1 MSAARDR
8 VLLETTPDR
17 LRLRRFGPPK
27 RRCVWRE
34 VLGGHVAG
42 PGHPTFTGI
51 GAVAAPLA
59 WPPRDHLRAVA
70 MPPRFRVGP
79 AVVNIGA
86 MAPDM
91 TETVVGFAEAALRD
105 CMNEN
110 QMATSIRL
118 ALSGKWSDKTWQVR
132 VGTCGCGAAR
142 RGARGCRRRR
152 REQTQ
157 RGCPSRI
164 ARALPPH
171 PAGARRSQ
179 LRLFCDLRGQALRLL
194 LHWAD
199 VRRRAARRIDRQ
211 AHPPHPALPMSLCA
225 GALSS
230 SRERQRCPASIS
242 SYSICGSGAVCSVLR
257 TLARADARCARP
269 LRRRCYRAAPIPQI
283 RAPPPSPRRDGL
295 PPAAPRDGE
304 E

>member
-1 MSAARDR
+1 
-8 VLLETTPDR
+8 
-17 LRLRRFGPPK
+17 
-27 RRCVWRE
+27 
-34 VLGGHVAG
+34 
-42 PGHPTFTGI
+42 
-51 GAVAAPLA
+51 
-59 WPPRDHLRAVA
+59 

-132 VGTCGCGAAR
+132 AGTRGCGAAR

-164 ARALPPH
+164 ARALPHTPQVLVGRNFGSFVTFEDKH
-171 PAGARRSQ
+171 YVY
-179 LRLFCDLRGQALRLL
+179 FYIGQMCAAALR
-194 LHWAD
+194 AASTD
-199 VRRRAARRIDRQ
+199 RRTR
-211 AHPPHPALPMSLCA
+211 L
-225 GALSS
+225 
-230 SRERQRCPASIS
+230 
-242 SYSICGSGAVCSVLR
+242 
-257 TLARADARCARP
+257 T
-269 LRRRCYRAAPIPQI
+269 
-283 RAPPPSPRRDGL
+283 PPSPCPSLCRGFVIF
-295 PPAAPRDGE
+295 A
-304 E
+304 